1 MANSVVTDPKGEETE
16 YQGPVSSYAVVQTKE
31 SPSDVRFVAAEA
43 DATDEENAD
52 GDKQTVAGKAPAAR
66 SAANRKISPADE
78 RAAASR
84 TKLYAAVGVG
94 LGILAAGIGAF
105 FIHTPKADGSF
116 DFGSVTANANGLK
129 GHLITNWG
137 DQLDYKLTVEPS
149 DGLQQAAFQNA
160 VANPPH
166 PLSIDIQLK
175 DAKGQVLCDHPVLLK
190 FDPMKNN
197 ARATTEPGPKGKK
210 FDEVS
215 ADREQVTVALNNAR
229 LVGQELSREHG
240 KDLFQNKVGTD
251 GEIESISAQG
261 TMPCTKQQYVTTNSW
276 ALTSNFPIIV
286 PAGSHGSG
294 SGLDGDLSAYG
305 GSPDKSKDTS
315 ITPAKLK
322 RKVALPA
329 PSHFSIEEDDAVVGF
344 QPVTGIIETRAG
356 KAFQME
362 KKDMVAS
369 ALTGAELPLT
379 IHYRCDQFGACAL
392 AGVGSGIQRA
402 WMER

>member
-1 MANSVVTDPKGEETE
+1 VIDPKGEETE
-16 YQGPVSSYAVVQTKE
+16 YQGPVSSYQVVQTKE

-66 SAANRKISPADE
+66 SAGSARSQ
-78 RAAASR
+78 RRRRSR

-149 DGLQQAAFQNA
+149 DAIQQAAFQNA

-175 DAKGQVLCDHPVLLK
+175 DAKGQVLCNHPVLLK
-190 FDPMKNN
+190 FNLMKNN

-261 TMPCTKQQYVTTNSW
+261 TMPCTKQQYETTNSW

-286 PAGSHGSG
+286 PAAGSHGPG
-294 SGLDGDLSAYG
+294 SGLDGDLSAYAG
-305 GSPDKSKDTS
+305 YPDKSKDTPS
-315 ITPAKLK
+315 TPARMK

-344 QPVTGIIETRAG
+344 QPATGIIETRAG

-362 KKDMVAS
+362 KRHGQAQAELRS
-369 ALTGAELPLT
+369 RSITGATSLEP
-379 IHYRCDQFGACAL
+379 AL
-392 AGVGSGIQRA
+392 AGVGSIQRA